1 MKELYGGAKIKK
13 NIGILLLISILIVTS
28 ISLGGVAY
36 ADSGTDGSGSEVTFA
51 GGNGTET
58 DSYIIETAEQ
68 LDAVRNNLRASY
80 RLNADI
86 EFTEADFAEG
96 GKFYNDGKGWIP
108 INNFSGT
115 FDGNGHVIRNIVIN
129 SSTNYTGFFGSCGS
143 DAKIMNMGIENGD
156 IIGDFCVG
164 GIVAWIKG
172 GLIEKCYYSGIVNG
186 NHTVGGI
193 AGSCYGGTVIR
204 ACYNTGSVTGSAVGG
219 IVGSCSGEST
229 IRDCYNTASI
239 TGEYYAGG
247 IVGNLESGKIL
258 NCYNVGNVKKGFTL
272 GEIAGTNNKGSIT
285 NCYYIEGKVP
295 GVGSGADTA
304 TACLL
309 EKFAVQATFEG
320 FDFDA
325 VWTIDGNGEY
335 RFPTLQDLPN
345 DVIFGLTENSTDFA
359 GGYGIKSSPYIVTNA
374 QQLNNVRN
382 YLDASFKLAND
393 IEFTET
399 DFTSGGDFYNDGKGW
414 EAIGTSSTP
423 FTGMFDGNGHV
434 IKGLQCKQTT
444 GNAGL
449 FGYNAGAIIKL
460 GIVSGA
466 VKGSTAGSIC
476 ASNSGLISRCYNT
489 CTVTASEAGGITGYN
504 QKTIKDCYNSG
515 RISGSKY
522 AGGIVGNN
530 NKYSSYLCEIVNCYN
545 IGKIGCDTY
554 RGSIAGSN
562 YNNAVIN
569 GCYYSNIG
577 IKASYHSENNAG
589 ATSLAELKKQ
599 ETYTEFDFDNTWT
612 IAPEDDYWLPT
623 LQGMINYAVA
633 PVENTTDF
641 AGGYGTYDSPY
652 IVKTT
657 QQLDNIRKDL
667 YASYRLEND
676 ITFEKKE
683 FSKTGAFYNEGNRW
697 KPITPFYGNLDGNG
711 HCIRGLIIDRPDE
724 YGCALFSYT
733 YGEIK
738 NLRVSEFK
746 LSGRESACITA
757 YNNGIIDGC
766 YNTDSV
772 KFITNTNSEN
782 DSVTDKRIGIFCYKN
797 WGTIRNCYNLG
808 SVETS
813 DSAGGITNYNYGIIR
828 KCYNAGNIT
837 ASESGAGIAVH
848 SSGKIYDCYN
858 TGDVNSGRYA
868 GGIAYTAKSI
878 VTSYN
883 LGTIMAPILKNNTGG
898 IVGSLNNGSKTENCY
913 SLDTSEA
920 YNKGSEYGNICTI
933 AQMIKRETYKGFDFE
948 NIWEFDGSDDYKFP
962 VLIGVSNYA
971 EAPVEDTTDFA
982 GGYGTKSKPYI
993 IENKTQLNNVR
1004 KKMNACYKLNADIV
1018 FSAADFA
1025 EGGMFYND
1033 GKGWEPIG
1041 DAENIFKGTFNGNGH
1056 TISGLQITRNDEE
1069 NIGLFGYSCGTI
1081 KNTKISGCSISGKTN
1096 VGGIAGYI
1104 DYGKVTNCDTAGV
1117 ITACGK
1123 ENGSYNDFYKL
1134 GGVAGVVDKSEIID
1148 CVNYATVNAVSKSGR
1163 AYGGGI
1169 VGYNSSSSKISN
1181 CSNYGSVKNLSEEG
1195 RSDLGGIVG
1204 YDSRGGN
1211 IESCYNAGNIQ
1222 GFSKEANIGGLVG
1235 IELEGTVKNSYNI
1248 GNIISNNVAGG
1259 IVGYGCDLQ
1268 INGCYNAGE
1277 ISAVSVEEDNG
1288 WYDKIVGGII
1298 GAVEI
1303 RITMTNCYNIGSVTS
1318 FRGYAGGIMGQS
1330 FDRHNSVI
1338 DTCYNVGTVSCH
1350 SGNAGGIA
1358 GKSEATISDCF
1369 YLDNIS
1375 KGVGSGTD
1383 AATKCSSADMQNEET
1398 YGDAFDFDYDMIWA
1412 ISGTAEYKYPVL
1424 TEVVNPE
1431 FQYTLSLESKQ
1442 GMPDVPVAVSYGNGK
1457 ITVKAVVG
1465 QKYVCVADS
1474 EAGESGMIPALS
1486 SLEWKIASDAIL
1498 TFEGLEQGRTY
1509 RIYTYI
1515 PAAGGKSASYV
1526 SQPLVVTL
1534 KEVGDLSGDGKIDS
1548 SDAFYL
1554 RRAFAGWDG
1563 YELNFSAADI
1573 NADGKLSADDIMILE
1588 RYIAGWSSYKTLPV
1602 RK

>member
-13 NIGILLLISILIVTS
+13 NIGIFLLIGILIVTG

-36 ADSGTDGSGSEVTFA
+36 ADSETYGSVSEVTFA
-51 GGNGTET
+51 GGSGTEA
-58 DSYIIETAEQ
+58 DPYIIETAEQ
-68 LDAVRNNLRASY
+68 LDAVRNNPNASY

-96 GKFYNDGKGWIP
+96 GKFYNEGKGWIP

-143 DAKIMNMGIENGD
+143 NAKIMNMGIENGD
-156 IIGDFCVG
+156 ITGDFCVG
-164 GIVAWIKG
+164 GIVAQTDG
-172 GLIEKCYYSGIVNG
+172 GLIEKCYY
-186 NHTVGGI
+186 
-193 AGSCYGGTVIR
+193 AGTVSGR
-204 ACYNTGSVTGSAVGG
+204 YYVGG

-229 IRDCYNTASI
+229 IRDCYNTASLM
-239 TGEYYAGG
+239 GVSYAGG
-247 IVGNLESGKIL
+247 IVGSLESGEIS

-272 GEIAGTNNKGSIT
+272 GEIVGTNNKGSIT
-285 NCYYIEGKVP
+285 NCYYIEAQFP
-295 GVGSGADTA
+295 GVGSGTDTA
-304 TACLL
+304 TACPL
-309 EKFAVQATFEG
+309 EKFAVSATFEG

-345 DVIFGLTENSTDFA
+345 DVTLGLTENFTDFA

-393 IEFTET
+393 IEFTES

-423 FTGMFDGNGHV
+423 FTGMFDGNGYV

-449 FGYNAGAIIKL
+449 FGYNAGAIIKI
-460 GIVSGA
+460 GMVNGA
-466 VKGSTAGSIC
+466 VIGDIAGSIC
-476 ASNSGLISRCYNT
+476 ARNSGLISRCYNT
-489 CTVTASEAGGITGYN
+489 CTVTGWSVGGIAGYS
-504 QKTIKDCYNSG
+504 QRTIKDCYNSG
-515 RISGSKY
+515 RISGSEY

-562 YNNAVIN
+562 YNDAVIN

-589 ATSLAELKKQ
+589 ATSLEELKKQ
-599 ETYTEFDFDNTWT
+599 ETYAEFDFDNTWT
-612 IAPEDDYWLPT
+612 LAPEADYWLPT
-623 LQGMINYAVA
+623 LQGMTNYAVA

-652 IVKTT
+652 LVKTT

-676 ITFEKKE
+676 ITFEKRE
-683 FSKTGAFYNEGNRW
+683 FSKIGTFYNEGKRW
-697 KPITPFYGNLDGNG
+697 EPITPFYGNLDGNG
-711 HCIRGLIIDRPDE
+711 HCIRGLITDRPDE
-724 YGCALFSYT
+724 YGCALFSCT

-746 LSGRESACITA
+746 LSGKESACITA

-772 KFITNTNSEN
+772 KFITKTNSEN

-808 SVETS
+808 SIETS
-813 DSAGGITNYNYGIIR
+813 DSAGGITNYNYGII
-828 KCYNAGNIT
+828 KQCYNAGDIT

-848 SSGKIYDCYN
+848 SNGKIYDCYN
-858 TGDVNSGRYA
+858 TGDVNSGGYA

-883 LGTIMAPILKNNTGG
+883 LGTITAPVLKNNTGG
-898 IVGSLNNGSKTENCY
+898 IAGYLNNECKTENCY

-920 YNKGSEYGNICTI
+920 YNEESKYGNICTI
-933 AQMIKRETYKGFDFE
+933 GQMIKKETYKGFDFE
-948 NIWEFDGSDDYKFP
+948 NVWELDESGEYKFP
-962 VLIGVSNYA
+962 VLKGVNNYVA
-971 EAPVEDTTDFA
+971 APVENTIDFA

-993 IENKTQLNNVR
+993 IENKTHLNNVR
-1004 KKMNACYKLNADIV
+1004 KKRNACYKLNSDIV

-1041 DAENIFKGTFNGNGH
+1041 DAENIFTGAFNGNGH
-1056 TISGLQITRNDEE
+1056 TISGLHITRNDEE

-1123 ENGSYNDFYKL
+1123 ENGSYNDFCKL
-1134 GGVAGVVDKSEIID
+1134 GGVAGAADDSEIID
-1148 CVNYATVNAVSKSGR
+1148 SVNYVTVNAVSKSGR
-1163 AYGGGI
+1163 TYAGGI
-1169 VGYNSSSSKISN
+1169 IGDNSRSIISN
-1181 CSNYGSVKNLSEEG
+1181 CCNYGLVKNFNEENETK
-1195 RSDLGGIVG
+1195 LGGIAG
-1204 YDSRGGN
+1204 HDYRGN
-1211 IESCYNAGNIQ
+1211 IESCYNAGEIQ
-1222 GFSKEANIGGLVG
+1222 GFSEEASAGGLVG
-1235 IELEGTVKNSYNI
+1235 LKLWGTVKNSYNI
-1248 GNIISNNVAGG
+1248 GDIISKNVAGG
-1259 IVGYGCDLQ
+1259 IIGYGAEFQ
-1268 INGCYNAGE
+1268 ISECYNAGK
-1277 ISAVSVEEDNG
+1277 ISAVSTGEDYEWQEGIAGGISGGVEDN
-1288 WYDKIVGGII
+1288 
-1298 GAVEI
+1298 
-1303 RITMTNCYNIGSVTS
+1303 TMMANCYNIGYVTS
-1318 FRGYAGGIMGQS
+1318 FRGYAGGILGRS
-1330 FDRHNSVI
+1330 YVDNSVVI
-1338 DTCYNVGTVSCH
+1338 NKCYNIGKVSCP
-1350 SGNAGGIA
+1350 SENTGGIA
-1358 GKSEATISDCF
+1358 GESTATISDCF
-1369 YLDNIS
+1369 YLDNIG

-1383 AATKCSSADMQNEET
+1383 ASTKCSAAAMQNEET
-1398 YGDAFDFDYDMIWA
+1398 YSDAFDFDYDMIWA

-1431 FQYTLSLESKQ
+1431 FQHTLSLEAKQ
-1442 GMPDVPVAVSYGNGK
+1442 GVPEAPVAVSYGNGK
-1457 ITVKAVVG
+1457 ITVKTVAG

-1474 EAGESGMIPALS
+1474 EAGESGMIPAMS
-1486 SLEWKIASDAIL
+1486 SLEWKLASSSML

-1515 PAAGGKSASYV
+1515 PAVGGKSASYV

-1534 KEVGDLSGDGKIDS
+1534 KKVGDLSGDGEIEL
-1548 SDAFYL
+1548 SDVLYL
-1554 RRAFAGWDG
+1554 RRALAGWDG

-1573 NADGKLSADDIMILE
+1573 NADGKLSADDVMTLE
-1588 RYIAGWSSYKTLPV
+1588 RHIAGWKGYENLPHLTAQ
-1602 RK
+1602 